1 MPWGAIA
8 SIAGP
13 IIGGLLGSDASN
25 NAANTMANA
34 GNASN
39 ATQLAMYNQN
49 RADMQPW
56 REAGVNALGQ
66 LSEGTKPGGNLL
78 RPFGMSDFQADPGY
92 GFRLDQGMKA
102 IQQSQAARGG
112 LLSGGALKGI
122 ERFGQDLGT
131 QEYGNAYNRFNQD
144 QTNQFNRLAS
154 ISGLGQS
161 TAQQVGTMGANVANS
176 IGQTQ
181 QGIGNAQASGMIG
194 GANALAG
201 GLSGAGNM
209 YMGQQYLNALTRGS
223 SYGGGG
229 YGGGGDATLN
239 YALQSG
245 NPYGQV

>member
-13 IIGGLLGSDASN
+13 IIGGLLSSDAIGSASDAQT
-25 NAANTMANA
+25 NAANQ
-34 GNASN
+34 SN

-144 QTNQFNRLAS
+144 QSNQFNRLAS

-161 TAQQVGTMGANVANS
+161 TAQQVGAMGTNVANS

-181 QGIGNAQASGMIG
+181 QGLGNALGAGAIASS
-194 GANALAG
+194 NALTG
-201 GLSGAGNM
+201 GIAGAGNM
-209 YMGQQYLNALTRGS
+209 YMGQQYLNALRNRESG
-223 SYGGGG
+223 YARFDVPGLYQQGQPEYG
-229 YGGGGDATLN
+229 YGG
-239 YALQSG
+239 
-245 NPYGQV
+245 